1 MVGPASWMADQR
13 VPPSGMFLERQSA
26 AISRSPVRRHREPSS
41 EQGLSDPRGLHRYGS
56 SGLAPQHAP
65 ASEGAVESAQLP
77 CHGGEPRRMTPP
89 DQAGGLTQGRQAS
102 NSSPVYRR
110 AGTATYNVAD
120 DGMGA
125 HCPQP
130 YGGSKRSF
138 SETVSGSDAE
148 SAQQQGR
155 ALAYEALLERMPVN
169 PSQRAIMAAY
179 LRDELREILKMNL
192 ALPLSDGDHGPRL
205 LSLTTFNEWFEG
217 TSLEPSEQWGFEFLK
232 VLRETVKPHL
242 PDHGYTMAQYRQPTD
257 KAGAWWLEYRDFMVE
272 QYADRQPT
280 VFPQPTAAI
289 PENHWF
295 RFISNEERTLR
306 DAKKKRAAG
315 RQ

>member
-1 MVGPASWMADQR
+1 VKGSKGRPGERFAATLALSLPATASQTVEVKVETNPEREWNLTNLRRLRCSVLRVPLLCSLPRGVLGLREQVVGRCQVSVQRLGALRQCVACWQSVTRDHLGEKREGRAAHMRAAGGDGGSGGSRATEDHRFVVGPASWMADQR

-110 AGTATYNVAD
+110 AGTATYSVAD

-138 SETVSGSDAE
+138 SQNV
-148 SAQQQGR
+148 
-155 ALAYEALLERMPVN
+155 
-169 PSQRAIMAAY
+169 
-179 LRDELREILKMNL
+179 
-192 ALPLSDGDHGPRL
+192 
-205 LSLTTFNEWFEG
+205 
-217 TSLEPSEQWGFEFLK
+217 
-232 VLRETVKPHL
+232 
-242 PDHGYTMAQYRQPTD
+242 
-257 KAGAWWLEYRDFMVE
+257 
-272 QYADRQPT
+272 
-280 VFPQPTAAI
+280 
-289 PENHWF
+289 
-295 RFISNEERTLR
+295 
-306 DAKKKRAAG
+306 
-315 RQ
+315 